1 MRIIGKIQWNLS
13 MISQHFEIIITIKK
27 MLVKRSVHT
36 SVLIITPITRNYD
49 KCNFKR

>member
-27 MLVKRSVHT
+27 MLVKRSVHDEC
-36 SVLIITPITRNYD
+36 LNNYT
-49 KCNFKR
+49 NYAQLR